1 MPPTKTTEGLAL
13 EQVLDQITAT
23 KAQLAIFE
31 DRLAGLLDQLS
42 TALDDGEIDPK
53 FSHEDW
59 TFTHSEGRKTWTY
72 PETVKKHIKT
82 LQELSQTD
90 GTATVKNGA
99 PYWIV
104 KAPAI

>member
-1 MPPTKTTEGLAL
+1 MPTAATAEAL
-13 EQVLDQITAT
+13 TLDQVLDQITAT
-23 KAQLAIFE
+23 KAQLSILE

-72 PETVKKHIKT
+72 PETVKKHIKS
-82 LQELSQTD
+82 LQELSQAD